1 MRGLRIGRSRPE
13 ELRHVSEGALGR
25 VNRAASP
32 ATGPAAPRPPRRRFY
47 LSDSPWVW
55 LAPLIVI
62 LAAFAVYPLFYN
74 IWLSFH
80 EFVPRRRALEYV
92 GTENWVTLWN
102 DSRVWGA
109 LQVTLAYTG
118 ICLAIQLVLGMGI
131 ALLLDSDDPGFGLL
145 RGVLTLTL
153 VIPPAITGMMFLL
166 MEDAQFGILPYVLR
180 WLGVMSPQGQILS
193 DPNLALAGVML
204 ADIWQWTPF
213 MVLIF
218 MAGLRALPRDP
229 FESAMIDGANVF
241 QVFFRLTLPMMWK
254 VIAIAVLIRGI
265 DLFRTFD
272 YVYVMTSGGP
282 GTATYTLS
290 LYAWQQTF
298 SFIKWGY
305 GASISLLALV
315 IIVVAA
321 NIFVAVARLRW

>member
-1 MRGLRIGRSRPE
+1 MRSR
-13 ELRHVSEGALGR
+13 RYI
-25 VNRAASP
+25 
-32 ATGPAAPRPPRRRFY
+32 T
-47 LSDSPWVW
+47 DSPWIW
-55 LAPLIVI
+55 LSPLIVM
-62 LAAFAVYPLFYN
+62 LLVFAIYPFFYN

-80 EFVPRRRALEYV
+80 EFVPRERGLAFVGLENWRTLFNDTRLWGAL
-92 GTENWVTLWN
+92 WVTL
-102 DSRVWGA
+102 
-109 LQVTLAYTG
+109 TYTG
-118 ICLAIQLVLGMGI
+118 VCLVIQVVLGMAL
-131 ALLLDSDDPGFGLL
+131 ALLLDSDDRGFGIL

-153 VIPPAITGMMFLL
+153 VIPPAITGMMFYL
-166 MEDAQFGILPYVLR
+166 MEDSQFGLIPFVLKSLGLMSETGTILA
-180 WLGVMSPQGQILS
+180 

-218 MAGLRALPRDP
+218 VAGLRAMPRDP
-229 FESAMIDGANVF
+229 FESAMIDGANAF
-241 QVFFRLTLPMMWK
+241 QVFWRLTLPMMSK

-305 GASISLLALV
+305 GATISLFAL
-315 IIVVAA
+315 IIILVVA
-321 NIFVAVARLRW
+321 NIFVYVTRLRW